1 VVVYVK
7 TKTRT
12 QKNVVLANY
21 TPKDIKNVTNQIL
34 RSYIIMNT
42 GQKIFKK
49 LFKDEKTELNA
60 ESVKLGM
67 VEDLQKLKESA
78 EKFIKEIRDGIKE
91 NDAQWNKSFELEKQ
105 YLAEE
110 KKAQIGS
117 EKLLAKSKNAD
128 KFKARMDKLYDK
140 VEKAADSLGVPVKG
154 VKGFA
159 EFDKVYDDLF
169 RVEDEV
175 RSM

>member
-1 VVVYVK
+1 MFSFVTESIGMR
-7 TKTRT
+7 TKC
-12 QKNVVLANY
+12 
-21 TPKDIKNVTNQIL
+21 
-34 RSYIIMNT
+34 
-42 GQKIFKK
+42 
-49 LFKDEKTELNA
+49 
-60 ESVKLGM
+60 
-67 VEDLQKLKESA
+67 LKSA
-78 EKFIKEIRDGIKE
+78 SSFITV
-91 NDAQWNKSFELEKQ
+91 
-105 YLAEE
+105 
-110 KKAQIGS
+110 
-117 EKLLAKSKNAD
+117 KLLAKSKNAD